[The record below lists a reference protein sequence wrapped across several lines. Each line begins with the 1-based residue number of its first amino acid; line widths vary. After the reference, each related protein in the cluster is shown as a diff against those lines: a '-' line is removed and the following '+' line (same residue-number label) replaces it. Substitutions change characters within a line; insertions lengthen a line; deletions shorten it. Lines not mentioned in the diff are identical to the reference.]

1 MRCAA
6 INFVSDYVGR
16 KYLRAC
22 AGHFTKLLP
31 KVKLLRGEELRIK
44 ESMTGRQAPTG
55 KFRPALLLTID
66 LSAQ

>member
-44 ESMTGRQAPTG
+44 ESMTEI
-55 KFRPALLLTID
+55 PAAVRLPAMRTN
-66 LSAQ
+66 SP